1 MNTDFKMLAH
11 FKTGYA
17 KRSWRRSASPGIAA
31 LTSSAIG
38 E

>member
-17 KRSWRRSASPGIAA
+17 KRLFSIRLRTADVQAK
-31 LTSSAIG
+31 
-38 E
+38 

>member
-17 KRSWRRSASPGIAA
+17 KRSWRLASPRLAA
-31 LTSSAIG
+31 SNSELA
-38 E
+38 